1 MLAEPA
7 PNGNKILSFSGD
19 AEEEEGDDPAVD
31 LFAEASKPDAE
42 GMEEAGDADADG
54 DGEDEAEPED
64 DFNAAWEVLDLAR
77 AIYEKHM
84 EGDDEVRLK
93 VADTFILLG
102 DVSLETGALFLFF
115 INSICEIFI
124 DDDHCAQRSLTRPS
138 RITALASRSKRNCFR
153 CRRASS
159 RRRIISSASRS
170 ISRPV
175 ASRMPFITRSVPSRA
190 SRRASSSCRRALRA
204 RCRRYLNPPT
214 RRAKTRAKERARPS
228 RSCLLRKSSSR
239 TGVGRRSKPR
249 LKSSAS

>member
-1 MLAEPA
+1 M
-7 PNGNKILSFSGD
+7 SFSGD

-102 DVSLETGALFLFF
+102 DVSLETGAFFF
-115 INSICEIFI
+115 IFYQF
-124 DDDHCAQRSLTRPS
+124 HM
-138 RITALASRSKRNCFR
+138 RN
-153 CRRASS
+153 
-159 RRRIISSASRS
+159 
-170 ISRPV
+170 
-175 ASRMPFITRSVPSRA
+175 
-190 SRRASSSCRRALRA
+190 L
-204 RCRRYLNPPT
+204 Y
-214 RRAKTRAKERARPS
+214 
-228 RSCLLRKSSSR
+228 
-239 TGVGRRSKPR
+239 
-249 LKSSAS
+249 